1 MLKSSNKDETIVLV
15 ALLVLKVSL
24 FLFWYLV
31 NIKWRLGR
39 QAGRQADSQT
49 GRQAGKQADG

>member
-39 QAGRQADSQT
+39 QAGRQAGRQT
-49 GRQAGKQADG
+49 GRWIDNRWTD